1 MTSMSVR
8 SHEQGCAV
16 VLQQEYTPLELPGD
30 LRSNAMLNHLKWIAA
45 AVLALGIVPAGSGQA
60 ARQPEGN
67 YPVAQSLIEM
77 ERQWSESA
85 TPTDEIRVVQKLF
98 AEDFLG
104 TDTDGKLYTKSE
116 KIAEEKART
125 STGEVLSPRLDD
137 VKVRFFGDNLAVLC
151 GRESSMA

>member
-1 MTSMSVR
+1 
-8 SHEQGCAV
+8 
-16 VLQQEYTPLELPGD
+16 
-30 LRSNAMLNHLKWIAA
+30 MLKHLKWIAA
-45 AVLALGIVPAGSGQA
+45 AVVALGIVPAGSGQA

-67 YPVAQSLIEM
+67 DPVAQSLIEM
-77 ERQWSESA
+77 ERHWSESA
-85 TPTDEIRVVQKLF
+85 SPAEEIRVVQEIF

-104 TDTDGKLYTKSE
+104 TATDGKLYTKSE

-151 GRESSMA
+151 GRESSMV